1 MSLDK
6 SKLPPGAI
14 IIIVGVKPLEEVEEE
29 LNSVGAA
36 TGGISKNELYKQFL
50 SGLTYK
56 IMVET
61 ENGEMLAF
69 NPAEDYTNVIDYKGG
84 DAIQYINDM
93 IKDETAHYVTPTE
106 YDSMY
111 VQSKNWIEVPQNFF
125 QTRIGTLTAEEAEIM
140 ERTDF
145 TIADQIDIAM
155 NSFNKLNEGT
165 TKFKSDTYKTKW
177 QEGYLLFQ
185 NIEDANT
192 YATTGN
198 NMNKILKELG
208 MTADEITAKDFY
220 KTNEAQY
227 ALDLS
232 AQKGYLYDLLPSGAS
247 VDDKTMEWIANK
259 VVMGSWDANKARSQ
273 LFRLVDKY
281 RDTPLDKDLESFIA
295 NSTIEQT
302 TVGEKE
308 IMSLLDDYAPPS
320 VKKDYIDEIE
330 KHAGQYRQDAS
341 YLETL
346 EQELKDTRY
355 ALYPQ
360 YDRDTKWSVIDR
372 LTKNTIKNKWDMEI
386 DPNGKYGYVYNKVA
400 ALNDVNEANKYLVQE
415 GLSNNIGGVVQ
426 DFAKDM
432 ISAFGGN
439 IIRSQNFLEPTSQRI
454 R

>member
-1 MSLDK
+1 MDK
-6 SKLPPGAI
+6 SKLPPGAV
-14 IIIVGVKPLEEVEEE
+14 IIIVGPTSLKDLEDTLSQQPGSPTE
-29 LNSVGAA
+29 LGQG
-36 TGGISKNELYKQFL
+36 TL
-50 SGLTYK
+50 SGFTYK
-56 IMVET
+56 IMIET

-69 NPAEDYTNVIDYKGG
+69 NPVEDYTKLIDYTGG
-84 DAIQYINDM
+84 DVISY
-93 IKDETAHYVTPTE
+93 IKDLESTQEGLYLTE
-106 YDSMY
+106 QEYNNMY
-111 VQSKNWIEVPQNFF
+111 VQSEDWIEVPQNFF
-125 QTRIGTLTAEEAEIM
+125 QTKIGTLTTEEAALM
-140 ERTDF
+140 ADTDF

-155 NSFNKLNEGT
+155 NSFNTMYEGT
-165 TKFKSDTYKTKW
+165 TKFKSPTYRKKW

-185 NIEDANT
+185 DIESANAYVST
-192 YATTGN
+192 SKV
-198 NMNKILKELG
+198 MNQVLKELNK
-208 MTADEITAKDFY
+208 TADEITAIDY
-220 KTNEAQY
+220 YETNEAQY

-259 VVMGSWDANKARSQ
+259 VVMGTWDANKARSQ

-281 RDTPLDKDLESFIA
+281 RDTPLDKGLESFIT

-320 VKKDYIDEIE
+320 VKKDYIDEIG
-330 KHAGQYRQDAS
+330 KHAGKYRQDAS

-386 DPNGKYGYVYNKVA
+386 DPNGKYSYVYNKVA

>member
-1 MSLDK
+1 MDK
-6 SKLPPGAI
+6 SKLPPGAV
-14 IIIVGVKPLEEVEEE
+14 IIIVGSTSLEDLENT
-29 LNSVGAA
+29 LSQQQGSA
-36 TGGISKNELYKQFL
+36 TQLGQGTL

-56 IMVET
+56 IMIET

-69 NPAEDYTNVIDYKGG
+69 NPVEDYTKLIDYTGG
-84 DAIQYINDM
+84 DVISY
-93 IKDETAHYVTPTE
+93 IKDLESTQEGIYLTE
-106 YDSMY
+106 EEYNNMY
-111 VQSKNWIEVPQNFF
+111 VQSEDWIEVPQNFF
-125 QTRIGTLTAEEAEIM
+125 QTKIGTLTTEEAALM
-140 ERTDF
+140 ADTDF

-155 NSFNKLNEGT
+155 NSFNTMYEGT
-165 TKFKSDTYKTKW
+165 TKFKSPTYRKKW

-185 NIEDANT
+185 DIESANAYVST
-192 YATTGN
+192 SKV
-198 NMNKILKELG
+198 MNQVLKELG
-208 MTADEITAKDFY
+208 KTADEITATDY
-220 KTNEAQY
+220 YATNEAQY

-281 RDTPLDKDLESFIA
+281 RDTPLDKGLESFIT

-330 KHAGQYRQDAS
+330 KHAGEYRQDAS

-415 GLSNNIGGVVQ
+415 GLANNIGGVVQ

-439 IIRSQNFLEPTSQRI
+439 IVRSQNFLEPSTQRI

>member
-1 MSLDK
+1 
-6 SKLPPGAI
+6 
-14 IIIVGVKPLEEVEEE
+14 
-29 LNSVGAA
+29 
-36 TGGISKNELYKQFL
+36 
-50 SGLTYK
+50 
-56 IMVET
+56 
-61 ENGEMLAF
+61 
-69 NPAEDYTNVIDYKGG
+69 
-84 DAIQYINDM
+84 
-93 IKDETAHYVTPTE
+93 
-106 YDSMY
+106 
-111 VQSKNWIEVPQNFF
+111 
-125 QTRIGTLTAEEAEIM
+125 
-140 ERTDF
+140 
-145 TIADQIDIAM
+145 M
-155 NSFNKLNEGT
+155 NSFNTMYEGT
-165 TKFKSDTYKTKW
+165 TKFKSPTYRKKW

-185 NIEDANT
+185 DIESANAYVST
-192 YATTGN
+192 SKV
-198 NMNKILKELG
+198 MNQVLKELG
-208 MTADEITAKDFY
+208 KTADEITATDY
-220 KTNEAQY
+220 YATNEAQY

-281 RDTPLDKDLESFIA
+281 RDTPLDKGLESFIT

-330 KHAGQYRQDAS
+330 KHAGEYRQDAS

-415 GLSNNIGGVVQ
+415 GLANNIGGVVQ

-439 IIRSQNFLEPTSQRI
+439 IVRSQNFLEPSTQRI